1 MKRAMPLACQ
11 DAVGAGLGRGKASA
25 AATKSGG
32 LVIVVANLRP
42 ETHERCG
49 SPTPARDDSSLIT
62 RSETNGRVPST
73 NGRITP
79 YAWMWQLGSQRIVG
93 KPSLTINTVDLLHN
107 PVRPLYRRGD
117 QGFGPWTGLGIKEV
131 FSRSQMA
138 GHRNSGD
145 NREHTIASLFHEG
158 SESNSFLFAMPVRR
172 DHQTMSNG
180 QRVQFAPGCRTPRK

>member
-1 MKRAMPLACQ
+1 MTGVNRPTRTQSEPDGICSS
-11 DAVGAGLGRGKASA
+11 GAGQHPATALAPPLGRK
-25 AATKSGG
+25 
-32 LVIVVANLRP
+32 
-42 ETHERCG
+42 
-49 SPTPARDDSSLIT
+49 
-62 RSETNGRVPST
+62 
-73 NGRITP
+73 TP